1 MVSVYVRKG
10 DDEWIR
16 ALAVPL
22 EDIRRFSLRP
32 LKLLRFV
39 TFTALGAK
47 GDLSDTPGGNV
58 VDYENVSRADLA
70 EDNSYFT
77 PEDETPLHLRPSS
90 VKALRNR
97 GLPFQRSK
105 RSHYLIF
112 F

>member
-10 DDEWIR
+10 DDEWIH

-22 EDIRRFSLRP
+22 EDIRRLSLRP

-47 GDLSDTPGGNV
+47 GDLPDTPGGNV
-58 VDYENVSRADLA
+58 DYKNVSRADLA

-90 VKALRNR
+90 DKALRNR
-97 GLPFQRSK
+97 GLPFPRSK
-105 RSHYLIF
+105 RSRYLSF